1 MAAPRIEVDLE
12 KVGHN
17 AKTLVDRLAP
27 RGIAVT
33 GVTKA
38 ALGWPAL
45 ARALLAAGV
54 QGLGD
59 SRLANVERLRA
70 AGVDARI
77 TLLRSPSA
85 GEAGRVVVCADVS
98 SNSEPTVLKALSAAA
113 EGAGVR
119 HGVLLMVELGDL
131 REGVLPGDVEGAA
144 RLVRDLPG
152 LVLHGLGANLACQ
165 SGIGP
170 DAANMGELGH
180 LAAVAESQSG
190 ERLAVVSGGG
200 SSNLE
205 WAMGGADVG
214 RIDDLRLGEGI
225 LLGREPLHRRPIA
238 YLHTDAFTL
247 VGVVIEAK
255 VKPSRPWGPV
265 GETAFGP
272 APAAPDRGDRL
283 RALVALGHQD
293 TDPGG
298 LEPPAGMTILGASS
312 DHLVIDP
319 GDHHVEVGSE
329 VRFAPG
335 YGALVR
341 AMTSPFVTRVEVDR
355 VPPRAA
361 PSSTMVG

>member
-1 MAAPRIEVDLE
+1 VPEATPRIEVDLA

-17 AKTLVDRLAP
+17 AQTLVGRLAS

-38 ALGWPAL
+38 ASGWPAL
-45 ARALLAAGV
+45 ARTLLAAGV
-54 QGLGD
+54 TGLGD
-59 SRLANVERLRA
+59 SRLASVERLRT

-77 TLLRSPSA
+77 SLLRSPA
-85 GEAGRVVVCADVS
+85 ARDAARVVAGADVS
-98 SNSEPTVLKALSAAA
+98 SNSEPAVLRALSAAA
-113 EGAGVR
+113 VGAGVR

-131 REGVLPGDVEGAA
+131 REGVLPDDVERAA

-152 LVLHGLGANLACQ
+152 LVLHGVGANLACQ
-165 SGIGP
+165 SGVGP
-170 DAANMGELGH
+170 DAANMGELSH
-180 LAAVAESQSG
+180 LAAVAEAMSG

-200 SSNLE
+200 SSNIE
-205 WAMGGADVG
+205 WALGGADVG

-225 LLGREPLHRRPIA
+225 LLGREPLHRHPIA

-247 VGVVIEAK
+247 VGEVIEAK

-265 GETAFGP
+265 GQTAFG
-272 APAAPDRGDRL
+272 APARARDRGRRL
-283 RALVALGHQD
+283 RAIVALGHQD

-298 LEPPAGMTILGASS
+298 LEPPAGMTVLGASS
-312 DHLVIDP
+312 DHLVVDP

-329 VRFAPG
+329 VRFALG

-341 AMTSPFVTRVEVDR
+341 ALAARDVTRVEVGPAR
-355 VPPRAA
+355 PA
-361 PSSTMVG
+361 PVEG